1 MLLQQGCPARCWALQ
16 IMHLHTGAACSLH
29 LLPVVSCLRSPALA
43 SACSFSRAEA
53 APQTTSAALP
63 DMWLQAASEFD
74 GCMLAL
80 SGSSVAVLFI
90 WPFQ

>member
-1 MLLQQGCPARCWALQ
+1 MPGSADNALAYRRCLQ
-16 IMHLHTGAACSLH
+16 MH

-43 SACSFSRAEA
+43 SACSFSRAEV
-53 APQTTSAALP
+53 APQTTRAALP
-63 DMWLQAASEFD
+63 VMCQQADSELD
-74 GCMLAL
+74 GRMLAL